1 MNAART
7 NKCSSK
13 EPPYLQTHQRNSWL
27 PPKSHPQPFRFPASY
42 LSSTNVCVGAHMISH
57 INIFISVDMWKK
69 LGDFSC
75 LCVALILLQCLSS
88 NFLQQEALSA
98 IRNVT
103 LVALY
108 TRYNHCLSA
117 QIQHKCVFMR
127 TKKHWR
133 TCFAF
138 DSTPTLRTKLGYV

>member
-7 NKCSSK
+7 NKCSSE

-27 PPKSHPQPFRFPASY
+27 PPKSHLQPFRFPASY
-42 LSSTNVCVGAHMISH
+42 SSSTNVCVGAHMISH
-57 INIFISVDMWKK
+57 INIFISVDMWQK

-75 LCVALILLQCLSS
+75 LCVALILLQYLSS
-88 NFLQQEALSA
+88 NVLQQEALSA

-108 TRYNHCLSA
+108 TRYNRRLSA

-127 TKKHWR
+127 TKK
-133 TCFAF
+133 
-138 DSTPTLRTKLGYV
+138 TLENLFCIWLHPNIED